1 MNEHQARLDIVESG
15 RRLWLR
21 GLIAAG
27 EGNISIRL
35 AENEILTT
43 PSGVC
48 KGFLTPEMLCV
59 TDING
64 NLIRGEKKPS
74 SELLMHLT
82 IYKHRSDAQAVVHA
96 HPPTATGFAVAGLS
110 LEGCAHPEIV
120 ILMGGIP
127 LAAYGT
133 PSTQELG
140 DSLLPYVHTHD
151 AFLLANHGA
160 VCAGKHLWDA
170 HFKMESLEQYAQI
183 LLVARQLGGE
193 KPLPPERVRELEALR
208 SKFGVTVNAHCM
220 AGDECPSCNAP
231 RPSEA
236 MAKFHPVA
244 PGNGQPTPTKSYA
257 TTDSSDEIAQMV
269 REVTRRVLE
278 RMSKT

>member
-1 MNEHQARLDIVESG
+1 MNELQARRDIVESG

-35 AENEILTT
+35 SENEILTT

-59 TDING
+59 TDLDG
-64 NLIRGEKKPS
+64 RLVRGEQKPS

-82 IYKHRSDAQAVVHA
+82 IYKHRPDVRAVVHA

-120 ILMGGIP
+120 LLMGGIP

-140 DSLLPYVHTHD
+140 DSLLPHLPTHD

-160 VCAGKHLWDA
+160 VCVGKHLWDA
-170 HFKMESLEQYAQI
+170 HFKMESLEQYARI
-183 LLVARQLGGE
+183 LLTARLLGGE
-193 KPLPPERVRELEALR
+193 RPLPPERVRELEALR
-208 SKFGVTVNAHCM
+208 PKFGVTVSAHCI
-220 AGDECPSCNAP
+220 GGEECPSCNAP
-231 RPSEA
+231 RPTASV
-236 MAKFHPVA
+236 AKFHPVA
-244 PGNGQPTPTKSYA
+244 PRNGPAASAPSEEDITA
-257 TTDSSDEIAQMV
+257 LV

-278 RMSKT
+278 RMK

>member
-35 AENEILTT
+35 SENEILTT

-59 TDING
+59 TDVDG
-64 NLIRGEKKPS
+64 RLIRGEKKPS

-82 IYKHRSDAQAVVHA
+82 IYKHRPDVQAVVHA

-140 DSLLPYVHTHD
+140 DSLLPYLPTHD

-160 VCAGKHLWDA
+160 VCAGKNLWDA

-183 LLVARQLGGE
+183 LLTARLLGGE
-193 KPLPPERVRELEALR
+193 RPLPPERVRELEDLR
-208 SKFGVTVNAHCM
+208 AKFGVTVRAHCM

-231 RPSEA
+231 RPAAS

-244 PGNGQPTPTKSYA
+244 PRDGPA
-257 TTDSSDEIAQMV
+257 TSAPSDEDLAALV

-278 RMSKT
+278 RMNR